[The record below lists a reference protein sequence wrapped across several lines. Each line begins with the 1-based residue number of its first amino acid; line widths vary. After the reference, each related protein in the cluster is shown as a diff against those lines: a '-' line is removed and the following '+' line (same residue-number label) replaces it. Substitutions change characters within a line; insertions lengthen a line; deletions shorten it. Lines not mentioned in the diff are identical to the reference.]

1 DAVFGAGYQSALTS
15 LVKNRRSI
23 PEYLENPELK
33 QELTAIH
40 EMYDE
45 EMKKKKK
52 ELKLAQKENGTLIDD
67 DEDEL
72 EAEKEDPVEPEDQ
85 SLKHIMVEGDDPSLP
100 FKNPKDGFT
109 EKGIQMK
116 DRLAHF
122 KKQAQRK
129 DSAKDDEEEHRDD
142 QPKPKAKAKSKG
154 KNPKPEKPE
163 DDDAEEV
170 EEPASVAEET
180 DDDQE

>member
-1 DAVFGAGYQSALTS
+1 M
-15 LVKNRRSI
+15 
-23 PEYLENPELK
+23 ENPELK

-85 SLKHIMVEGDDPSLP
+85 SLKHIMVEGGDPSLP

-129 DSAKDDEEEHRDD
+129 VPWSVNLST
-142 QPKPKAKAKSKG
+142 KSLLSFEFKQYV
-154 KNPKPEKPE
+154 KHLL
-163 DDDAEEV
+163 V
-170 EEPASVAEET
+170 
-180 DDDQE
+180 